1 MNSSPPDTQKNGSY
15 EVEQEFVRKE
25 GEIPSRWAGVE
36 KQGLPLRRPQ
46 GYEFLSWLGF
56 PQQILKIT
64 GVQVLPRSTQETSG
78 GAEKY
83 VPGCE
88 AGRVSGGCAAVD
100 GCSPSRRLSRT
111 HLRIAPPTGKAA
123 GIFTITPGVLIPQHF
138 KHRMPTGPEKTFKY
152 NQVLE
157 AGGHWCDMQ
166 SVHSSYRR
174 PPGVTSRVGQGMLQ
188 EALRAPALVPR
199 THTFKPAPLSHVSG
213 VHFNSISPGFNWLP
227 HRCTGPGPS
236 SGLGQDETQHVP
248 GTCDRPGPVQIS
260 SPGSTQDCPVMHTIP
275 PPPILPTCT

>member
-1 MNSSPPDTQKNGSY
+1 M
-15 EVEQEFVRKE
+15 R
-25 GEIPSRWAGVE
+25 
-36 KQGLPLRRPQ
+36 
-46 GYEFLSWLGF
+46 F

-64 GVQVLPRSTQETSG
+64 GVQVLPRSTQETSE

-138 KHRMPTGPEKTFKY
+138 KHRMLTGPEKTFKY

-199 THTFKPAPLSHVSG
+199 THTFKPFSSHMFLVSILTRFHLDSTGSPTGALGQAPAVVWG
-213 VHFNSISPGFNWLP
+213 RMRPNMYQVPA
-227 HRCTGPGPS
+227 TGPV
-236 SGLGQDETQHVP
+236 LYKYHLLVALRTA
-248 GTCDRPGPVQIS
+248 
-260 SPGSTQDCPVMHTIP
+260 
-275 PPPILPTCT
+275 L